1 MWLSGSASEEMNR
14 KVVGL
19 TPVRGIFPPITE
31 SSWMRKRLVI
41 IGQYF
46 FIFSFTSLYLQLAIR
61 EIVKKKMV
69 VKDVGSWKSRKT
81 EITGKR

>member
-1 MWLSGSASEEMNR
+1 MWLSGSASKEMNR

-19 TPVRGIFPPITE
+19 TPVRGIFRPITE
-31 SSWMRKRLVI
+31 SSSMRKRLVI

-61 EIVKKKMV
+61 EIVEKNGCKRRGKL
-69 VKDVGSWKSRKT
+69 
-81 EITGKR
+81 EIEKN

>member
-61 EIVKKKMV
+61 EIVKKKNGC
-69 VKDVGSWKSRKT
+69 KRRGKL
-81 EITGKR
+81 EIEKN